1 MMDELFEKWLKDNLN
16 VSENTIEKYK
26 RALNAVSK
34 DMIEEGVIDKNIYSI
49 VSSIEFEQVW
59 ERILDNTFFQ
69 KKDTRG
75 NRMYSVAMKHYLD
88 FLRSI

>member
-1 MMDELFEKWLKDNLN
+1 MFRKIQLESIKEHLMPFQ
-16 VSENTIEKYK
+16 
-26 RALNAVSK
+26 K

-59 ERILDNTFFQ
+59 KKILDNTFFQ